1 MVSKVTLKQQ
11 QGSTAAPE
19 DKVKHP
25 KIIRSRWM

>member
-1 MVSKVTLKQQ
+1 MVSKVALKQQ
-11 QGSTAAPE
+11 QESKIDPE